1 MVRKPTD
8 PLHSVPSCT
17 GLRRARR
24 ASNSDSQMNAPRA
37 QALAGWAQADITPSL
52 GFPMGGRGPVFDPAQ
67 QVADPLLAQ
76 VVVLQDHRG
85 RRLVLV
91 SLDIVGSTPS
101 VADPI
106 RHRLAAIAGTRPE
119 AVVLNYS
126 HTHSSGMC
134 LLDIYPYEGE
144 KPAQLLRYEADLGNT
159 LCSLAYG
166 ALDRLSPVQVYWR
179 NGQSELA
186 INRRRQNEEGIT
198 EHRPNPEGYYD
209 PNLWVLELEASASR
223 AILYSYACHPV
234 VLYRAEWQSI
244 SADFPG
250 AARTASRERLGET
263 THLQFFQGL
272 GGSVRPRMLADL
284 ENAVFVPRS
293 REALRQAGEQ
303 LVGELSDILSRP
315 GAEIEPELAA
325 FIAHALV
332 RPGPRLAPEA
342 IKELG
347 PTWGGADNYWRQRL
361 RRGPPCDEVQPWPV
375 GLIQLAPG
383 YLIAYIASEA
393 VAEWRPQ
400 IEEVLP
406 GYEMACWGYCQH
418 VHAYLPTDEL
428 IAAGGYE
435 VDVAPLCTN
444 FWPQRI
450 ATGTNH
456 LVKTELARLR
466 ERLERER
473 E

>member
-1 MVRKPTD
+1 
-8 PLHSVPSCT
+8 
-17 GLRRARR
+17 
-24 ASNSDSQMNAPRA
+24 MNTPGA
-37 QALAGWAQADITPSL
+37 QALAGWAEADITPPL

-76 VVVLQDHRG
+76 VVVLQDHRR
-85 RRLVLV
+85 RRLLLA
-91 SLDIVGSTPS
+91 SLDIVGGTPS

-126 HTHSSGMC
+126 HTHSGGMC

-144 KPAQLLRYEADLGNT
+144 KPAQLLHYEAALGNT
-159 LCSLAYG
+159 LCSLAYQ
-166 ALDRLSPVQVYWR
+166 ALERLSPVQVYWR
-179 NGQSELA
+179 NGRSDLA
-186 INRRRQNEEGIT
+186 INRRRRNPESIT
-198 EHRPNPEGYYD
+198 EHRPNQDGYYD

-223 AILYSYACHPV
+223 AVLYSYACHPV
-234 VLYRAEWQSI
+234 VLYQAEWQSI

-250 AARTASRERLGET
+250 AARTASRGRLGQT

-272 GGSVRPRMLADL
+272 GGSVRPRILADL
-284 ENAVFVPRS
+284 EKAVFVPGS
-293 REALRQAGEQ
+293 RRALRRAGEQ
-303 LVGELSDILSRP
+303 LAGELSGLLSRP
-315 GAEIEPELAA
+315 GALIEPELAA
-325 FIAHALV
+325 FMAHALV
-332 RPGPRLAPEA
+332 RPGPSLLPEA
-342 IKELG
+342 IENLG
-347 PTWGGADNYWRQRL
+347 STWGGADNYWRQRL

-383 YLIAYIASEA
+383 YLMAYLASEA
-393 VAEWRPQ
+393 AAEWRPLM
-400 IEEVLP
+400 EEALS
-406 GYEMACWGYCQH
+406 GHETACWGYCQH
-418 VHAYLPTDEL
+418 VHTYLPTDEL
-428 IAAGGYE
+428 IEAGGYE

-444 FWPQRI
+444 FWPQPT